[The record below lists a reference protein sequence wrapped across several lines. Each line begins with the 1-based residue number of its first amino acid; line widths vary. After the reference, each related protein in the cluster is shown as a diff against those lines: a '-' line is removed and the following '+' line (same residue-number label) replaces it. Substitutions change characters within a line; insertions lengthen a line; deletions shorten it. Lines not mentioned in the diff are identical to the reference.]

1 MDYADAREV
10 ARMFAALGDP
20 TRLKIVAILLDGPQ
34 HVGELAKIIDIP
46 MVNMSHHLGVM
57 RQAGLLED
65 EKQGRKVLYK
75 FRGDVFTP
83 ARDGDGVIGTLN
95 FGPYRVIILNQP
107 YLKAKAKRKA
117 AAE

>member
-1 MDYADAREV
+1 MMEYADAREV

-34 HVGELAKIIDIP
+34 HVGELAKLVGIP

-65 EKQGRKVLYK
+65 EKQGRRVLYK
-75 FRGDVFTP
+75 FRDGVFTP
-83 ARDGDGVIGTLN
+83 AGDGIGTLQ
-95 FGPYRVIILNQP
+95 FGPYRVVILAQP
-107 YLKAKAKRKA
+107 NLKPKPKRKA